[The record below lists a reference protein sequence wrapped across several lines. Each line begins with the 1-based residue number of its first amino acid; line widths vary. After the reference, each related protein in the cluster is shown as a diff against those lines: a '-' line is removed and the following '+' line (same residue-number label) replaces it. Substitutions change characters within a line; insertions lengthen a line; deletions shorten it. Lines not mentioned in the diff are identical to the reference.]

1 MPGMCWALYAH
12 DLICFHNRLTGRYH
26 YYRHLVDEET
36 ETQRNEE
43 TCQGHGAVQW
53 GDRFEL
59 R

>member
-1 MPGMCWALYAH
+1 MCWALYAH